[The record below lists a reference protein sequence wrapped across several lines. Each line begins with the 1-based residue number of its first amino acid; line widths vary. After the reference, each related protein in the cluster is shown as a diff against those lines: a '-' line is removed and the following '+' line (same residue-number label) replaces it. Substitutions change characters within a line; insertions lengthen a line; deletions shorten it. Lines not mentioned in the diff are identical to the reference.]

1 MRQTARLDEILR
13 LDPERD
19 HRRIVHL
26 NVCYEFP
33 FDTTR
38 SMELAFF
45 RTFAVPS
52 IARILAPTGE
62 FTQRGQKR
70 YDDTD
75 LIVSAIAEDGYDGPL
90 GRDALRRMN
99 QIHGRFDIANE
110 DFLYVLST
118 FVFEPLRWNRR
129 FGWRPFVEQEALA
142 AYYFWRETGRR
153 MNIKDIPESFEAL
166 ERFNV
171 EYERDRFGYT
181 EEGRRVAEAQRDVF
195 LSWFPWLPR
204 AIGARAI
211 YALLDDPLLDALRFP
226 KPRPPV
232 RRAVE
237 AAMRSRGRALRL
249 LPPRRRPRIRTNM
262 RRRTYPRGWWIEEL
276 GPPPPGTRAGSR

>member
-226 KPRPPV
+226 KPRPSV

-262 RRRTYPRGWWIEEL
+262 RRRTYPRGWRIEEL

>member
-1 MRQTARLDEILR
+1 MRQTARLHEILR

-226 KPRPPV
+226 KPRPSV

-262 RRRTYPRGWWIEEL
+262 RRRTYPRGWRIEEL